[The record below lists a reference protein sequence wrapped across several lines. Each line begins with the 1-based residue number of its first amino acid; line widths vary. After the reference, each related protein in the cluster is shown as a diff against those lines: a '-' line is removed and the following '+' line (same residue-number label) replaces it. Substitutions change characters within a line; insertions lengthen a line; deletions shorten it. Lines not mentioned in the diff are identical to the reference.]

1 MNSLNVIT
9 PVRIRSSSVGLTFD
23 GLFVTGI
30 TSDGLASLSDS
41 VNDATTFE
49 WDAAMKLV
57 RSSSRYA
64 VVVLPLCW
72 VSSKKNAPQQLV

>member
-1 MNSLNVIT
+1 MKT
-9 PVRIRSSSVGLTFD
+9 PAQIRSSSIGLTFD

-41 VNDATTFE
+41 VNDAATFE

-57 RSSSRYA
+57 KSSNRYA
-64 VVVLPLCW
+64 VVILPLCW
-72 VSSKKNAPQQLV
+72 VATA